1 MLATGR
7 LLACHSSIIGVQ
19 VAASV
24 VGIRNSELKNCTHNR
39 ADEKRTDVSQSEHEA
54 SGPGHEG
61 KYRQT
66 CQE

>member
-1 MLATGR
+1 LPVIR
-7 LLACHSSIIGVQ
+7 VLS
-19 VAASV
+19 ASKSPAFL